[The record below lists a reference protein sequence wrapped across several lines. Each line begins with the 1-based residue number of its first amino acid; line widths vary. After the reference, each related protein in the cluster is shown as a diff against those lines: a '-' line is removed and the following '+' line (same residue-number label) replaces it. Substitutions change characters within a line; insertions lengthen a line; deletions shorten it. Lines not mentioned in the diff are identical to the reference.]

1 MKIRKCS
8 NHSPAVYTLKEI
20 CPRCKKETKGAHYK
34 FIKLGNA
41 SDSHNYEKSSRQP
54 KNTSREVKLPSR

>member
-20 CPRCKKETKGAHYK
+20 CPLCKKETKEAHYK
-34 FIKLGNA
+34 FIKTLDVKNNA
-41 SDSHNYEKSSRQP
+41 NEQYPAQSI
-54 KNTSREVKLPSR
+54 